1 MSARLPAPTGLA
13 IMCYGTSEWSETWKS
28 QQFHSVHRFILFLKK
43 SAVNVFTLVL
53 SDLQVPTSQPQRL
66 VIPTSEFAVLYTM
79 F

>member
-1 MSARLPAPTGLA
+1 M
-13 IMCYGTSEWSETWKS
+13 EKS
-28 QQFHSVHRFILFLKK
+28 TVSQCASFHSFFKK
-43 SAVNVFTLVL
+43 SVVNVFTLVL